1 MNEHMTCESKEL
13 LISYL
18 YSEVTEAERQ
28 AVEARLAACAGC
40 RAEVEAFTGVRTA
53 LAEWDAPALG
63 VHFRVVAEPAGRAAS
78 RPRWWGAAPL
88 AAAAVLVLAA
98 AAALA
103 ALEVRREAGGLVIR
117 TGWNR
122 ADTTAEIRQAA
133 LPAPTSALPASPAPS
148 PGEWR
153 TELAALEQRLMGEL
167 SRSAPT
173 TLAATNASTTTSG
186 PVTRRLSDDELLRR
200 VQQLIDDAELRQQR
214 NLALRMTEV
223 SRDLAVQREADLVQI
238 QQGMGRLEGRSEA
251 EAARAREMMN
261 YIVRVSQQSPRE

>member
-1 MNEHMTCESKEL
+1 M
-13 LISYL
+13 
-18 YSEVTEAERQ
+18 
-28 AVEARLAACAGC
+28 
-40 RAEVEAFTGVRTA
+40 
-53 LAEWDAPALG
+53 
-63 VHFRVVAEPAGRAAS
+63 
-78 RPRWWGAAPL
+78 

-103 ALEVRREAGGLVIR
+103 NLDVRREAGGLVIR

-122 ADTTAEIRQAA
+122 ADTTAEVRQAA
-133 LPAPTSALPASPAPS
+133 LPAPTSSLPASQTPS
-148 PGEWR
+148 PEDWR
-153 TELAALEQRLMGEL
+153 SELAALEARLMGEL

-173 TLAATNASTTTSG
+173 TLVATTPGTATSG
-186 PVTRRLSDDELLRR
+186 DASRRLSDDELLRR

-238 QQGMGRLEGRSEA
+238 QQGMGRLEGRSEV
-251 EAARAREMMN
+251 EAARARELMN